1 MDIQTYLQVR
11 VDEQIQWFAKQS
23 KYNKYFYYTFKL
35 ILTAS
40 AVVLPALTSYVD
52 IDGMKVLIGLFSI
65 ITAFLANI
73 NSLFNFKDKW
83 LIYRSAAET
92 LRSEKFSFEAGSG
105 RYKEIADKNTLLVD
119 TIEGYLH
126 KVNAQWKDTVNLEN
140 DKGNGG

>member
-11 VDEQIQWFAKQS
+11 VDDQIQWFSKQS
-23 KYNKYFYYTFKL
+23 RFNKYFYYTFKL

-52 IDGMKVLIGLFSI
+52 VDGMKILIGLFSI

-83 LIYRSAAET
+83 LIYRSAAEA

-119 TIEGYLH
+119 TIEGYLN

-140 DKGNGG
+140 DKGNE